1 MADNELVDTVSSQV
15 GEFQTVG
22 NMLATSTELQVAFAV
37 LVIGIISIII
47 GYRAFSRWI
56 HAQKFRYF
64 RPHISRFIRV
74 AVLPLFAIALV
85 SSINAYVHTVDLFDG
100 AIGEEE
106 KTFPMIL
113 STLNILVI
121 GYTIAHIIPVI
132 LTKRET
138 SILEKADY
146 DLWISSGGFVD
157 DQKDLFHMVF
167 KWMPPKNPPEEIT
180 EDEFTEYLSTE
191 AGRKYLE
198 AYRTSKGVGIGT
210 YEELVKHPYEV
221 WKKQQRVKYAAY
233 YESCISG
240 NNEMG
245 KKLKTGQ
252 DVEEIYPID
261 TWREMR
267 RLYGF
272 EIIVAGSK
280 PSGYGQKKKKD
291 IPKSAT
297 QMIPVGIF
305 AAVCLGVLSWWIEL
319 GACHGYCS
327 GIRQE
332 TMQNWFAY
340 ISKDNIILILL
351 QLSQIHFISRCNWIN
366 L

>member
-157 DQKDLFHMVF
+157 DQKDLFKISEMFFLLH
-167 KWMPPKNPPEEIT
+167 
-180 EDEFTEYLSTE
+180 LL
-191 AGRKYLE
+191 R
-198 AYRTSKGVGIGT
+198 
-210 YEELVKHPYEV
+210 H
-221 WKKQQRVKYAAY
+221 QRDLLYA
-233 YESCISG
+233 
-240 NNEMG
+240 
-245 KKLKTGQ
+245 
-252 DVEEIYPID
+252 
-261 TWREMR
+261 RMR
-267 RLYGF
+267 
-272 EIIVAGSK
+272 
-280 PSGYGQKKKKD
+280 
-291 IPKSAT
+291 
-297 QMIPVGIF
+297 
-305 AAVCLGVLSWWIEL
+305 
-319 GACHGYCS
+319 
-327 GIRQE
+327 
-332 TMQNWFAY
+332 
-340 ISKDNIILILL
+340 
-351 QLSQIHFISRCNWIN
+351 
-366 L
+366 